1 MKDAGKNAT
10 AAKCSA
16 ARRQPCCWA
25 RQSRTSSISLRQAPD
40 RGIAPDQ
47 VERRAQ
53 AGGLGDVDID
63 HAFDIDPAQR
73 GRHQRHAQAGG
84 HQAQGGQHARRF
96 LRHARAEAGGRAAE
110 MTASYRPGP
119 LWRRYRMKDSSA
131 SSDSA
136 MRFLGRPD
144 HRMVGGKGRQ
154 HGFLQHAFH
163 HHVAAGA
170 LGATDEGRV
179 DPALGHGLGQLA
191 GAAFLEHQP
200 HIGRGI
206 AKAPDHG
213 RHEGVEGRR
222 AGEAHCQP
230 AGLAAR
236 HLAHAVHGLVHQR
249 DDVARVRQQRA
260 AAFGQFH
267 AARQTVEQRHAQFLL
282 QRADLLAERRLTDA
296 QAFGGLGQVG
306 FLGHRQEVAQQAQ
319 IDGCHIH

>member
-1 MKDAGKNAT
+1 MVSSSTLSTTTLRLA
-10 AAKCSA
+10 
-16 ARRQPCCWA
+16 PWA
-25 RQSRTSSISLRQAPD
+25 P
-40 RGIAPDQ
+40 
-47 VERRAQ
+47 
-53 AGGLGDVDID
+53 
-63 HAFDIDPAQR
+63 
-73 GRHQRHAQAGG
+73 
-84 HQAQGGQHARRF
+84 
-96 LRHARAEAGGRAAE
+96 
-110 MTASYRPGP
+110 
-119 LWRRYRMKDSSA
+119 RMKS
-131 SSDSA
+131 
-136 MRFLGRPD
+136 
-144 HRMVGGKGRQ
+144 
-154 HGFLQHAFH
+154 
-163 HHVAAGA
+163 
-170 LGATDEGRV
+170 RV

-306 FLGHRQEVAQQAQ
+306 FLGHRQEVRSRRRSTDA
-319 IDGCHIH
+319 IFIKYD